1 MPTRNELRE
10 LAKLRLREAETLFN
24 AGLYDGSAYLCGY
37 VIEFALKARICKLLG
52 IDEYPASGRLK
63 SAYAVHDFGQLLL
76 SPQNLAK
83 AQRRRVKARVSP
95 LFFAPLRLCER
106 YEMGECV
113 FSESLKRALNTFLSP
128 IRADKHA
135 LNINSASGLKL
146 FGRNGIKRVQQ
157 FNHKA
162 SGR

>member
-76 SPQNLAK
+76 L
-83 AQRRRVKARVSP
+83 
-95 LFFAPLRLCER
+95 
-106 YEMGECV
+106 
-113 FSESLKRALNTFLSP
+113 
-128 IRADKHA
+128 
-135 LNINSASGLKL
+135 SGLKSKL
-146 FGRNGIKRVQQ
+146 DSANAEIYSNWSVATPWTPEIRYRPKGSVSEDEAEEMLDAVRDKPDGVLRWIMRYW
-157 FNHKA
+157 
-162 SGR
+162 